1 MVPLRRMLVSP
12 VAPWGVDAGSRGT
25 LAVGKEDHAGHR
37 VCGTRGKQG
46 ELAHPHPLLQL
57 PTPNPGLAKR
67 GPRSCGTSIP
77 GTCVRC
83 SWQAPP
89 QTWRAGTGDL
99 FPQALQRVPVWLKSE
114 TPGLQSVILSSC
126 RVSGADQPPEQSPAE
141 LLLLQGGP

>member
-77 GTCVRC
+77 GTCVKC
-83 SWQAPP
+83 SWQPHPRPGELGLAISFHRPC
-89 QTWRAGTGDL
+89 RE
-99 FPQALQRVPVWLKSE
+99 FP
-114 TPGLQSVILSSC
+114 
-126 RVSGADQPPEQSPAE
+126 SG
-141 LLLLQGGP
+141 